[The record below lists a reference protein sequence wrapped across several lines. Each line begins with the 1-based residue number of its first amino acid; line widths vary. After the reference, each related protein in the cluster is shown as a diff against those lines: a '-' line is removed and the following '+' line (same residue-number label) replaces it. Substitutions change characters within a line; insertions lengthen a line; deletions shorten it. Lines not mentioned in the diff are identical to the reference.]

1 MLDDSKYH
9 SPEIWSGLECTI
21 NRVGDR
27 FFDQLLYSQHYKR
40 DNDLNLIADLGI
52 KKIRYPILWE
62 RHKPQIDSI
71 INWQWTENKLHLLKE
86 KNIDVIAG
94 LVHHGSGPIFTN
106 LLDEKFPFL
115 LARYAKTVAE
125 KFPWI
130 QYYTPVNE
138 PLTTARFSGL
148 YGLWYPHTASGKSFA
163 IMLLNELKGIVLSM
177 NEIRKVNPIGANRRP
192 WKNIQHKKACLPG
205 PVRK

>member
-62 RHKPQIDSI
+62 RHQPQIDSI

-94 LVHHGSGPIFTN
+94 LVHHGTN
-106 LLDEKFPFL
+106 IYQF
-115 LARYAKTVAE
+115 
-125 KFPWI
+125 
-130 QYYTPVNE
+130 
-138 PLTTARFSGL
+138 
-148 YGLWYPHTASGKSFA
+148 
-163 IMLLNELKGIVLSM
+163 
-177 NEIRKVNPIGANRRP
+177 IR
-192 WKNIQHKKACLPG
+192 
-205 PVRK
+205 